1 MWEGQYSCLL
11 SSYSRM
17 TKAYRGASF
26 GQGAAAMAN
35 KERSSAHKLNL
46 RLTLVQSSVLSP
58 QSDRHKVKGHHR
70 ESKTANRE

>member
-1 MWEGQYSCLL
+1 
-11 SSYSRM
+11 
-17 TKAYRGASF
+17 
-26 GQGAAAMAN
+26 MAN